1 MTLKF
6 LFRFIFLSNLALV
19 ITYLYLTDSFFLQLI
34 FFYIL
39 YAPFILIKMT
49 QIKLVINA
57 VFYIGATGYF
67 LTDLFIYPEQ
77 AYFALIILITYFIGL
92 ILSRKLVL
100 IN

>member
-19 ITYLYLTDSFFLQLI
+19 ITYLYFTDSFFLQLL

-57 VFYIGATGYF
+57 VFYIGAIGYF

-77 AYFALIILITYFIGL
+77 AYFALIILITYFMGL